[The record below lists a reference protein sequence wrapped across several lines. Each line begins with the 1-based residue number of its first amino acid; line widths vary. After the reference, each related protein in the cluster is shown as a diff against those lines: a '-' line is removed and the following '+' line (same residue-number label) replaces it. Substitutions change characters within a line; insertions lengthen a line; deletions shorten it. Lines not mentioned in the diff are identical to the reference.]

1 MPLIPPKQRP
11 VLVQPSVNFSI
22 PLHPS
27 RLETCDHLN
36 DMSGVFR
43 SILSALG
50 APPIPAKIPS
60 IRDER
65 PVMISVK
72 SMRYVYASVVVGSL
86 IGGYAMMS
94 LVEKLNQNRTD
105 SDPSFRRRQLTP
117 AERELAEQ
125 QRAAIL
131 QMRKRAKEA
140 TWQENLS
147 AASAA
152 TAEFMV
158 PPSVRAE
165 QQREKDWEERS
176 REK

>member
-1 MPLIPPKQRP
+1 MDYAGAED
-11 VLVQPSVNFSI
+11 VLLTTNFLRYYYYSNSSPS
-22 PLHPS
+22 L
-27 RLETCDHLN
+27 
-36 DMSGVFR
+36 M
-43 SILSALG
+43 
-50 APPIPAKIPS
+50 
-60 IRDER
+60 
-65 PVMISVK
+65 
-72 SMRYVYASVVVGSL
+72 
-86 IGGYAMMS
+86 
-94 LVEKLNQNRTD
+94 QNRTD

-176 REK
+176 RGR

>member
-1 MPLIPPKQRP
+1 MQGPKMYTLRP
-11 VLVQPSVNFSI
+11 AFFATITFLTR
-22 PLHPS
+22 
-27 RLETCDHLN
+27 RL
-36 DMSGVFR
+36 
-43 SILSALG
+43 LS
-50 APPIPAKIPS
+50 S
-60 IRDER
+60 
-65 PVMISVK
+65 
-72 SMRYVYASVVVGSL
+72 
-86 IGGYAMMS
+86 
-94 LVEKLNQNRTD
+94 QNRTD

-117 AERELAEQ
+117 TERELAEQ